1 MTVLILA
8 EESDAPVD
16 LVVGELAARGV
27 PAFRADT
34 SWFPG
39 RLVLDARLD
48 ASLGWIGELRTD
60 HRRVDL
66 SEIRSVWA
74 RGPGAFR
81 FAPGMSDAERT
92 YAHREAR
99 LGLGGVLAGLNTR
112 RVNHP
117 NRSADSTYK
126 PLQLVTAARCGL
138 ATIATAITNDPD
150 AVRRLAEGCPN
161 GIVQKSLG
169 PNTITMGDRIEV
181 AYTRRLGTDDLDDL
195 AGVELTA
202 TQVQGWVDK
211 KHEARVIVVG
221 RLMFTILIR
230 ANSAAS
236 HVDWRSD
243 YQSLDYE
250 YIETPADVAKG
261 LRDYV
266 DQLGLTYA
274 AVDFAIDREG
284 RWIFLESNN
293 AGQFYWLEV
302 NTGAPITSALC
313 DLLAGSE

>member
-8 EESDAPVD
+8 EDSDTPVD
-16 LVVGELAARGV
+16 RVVEELAARGV
-27 PAFRADT
+27 PTFRADT

-48 ASLGWIGELRTD
+48 GSAGWTGELRTD

-66 SEIRSVWA
+66 AEIRSVWA

-81 FAPGMSDAERT
+81 FAAGMSDAERT

-99 LGLGGVLAGLNTR
+99 LGLGGVLAGLDAR
-112 RVNHP
+112 WVNHP

-138 ATIATAITNDPD
+138 TTSATAITNDP
-150 AVRRLAEGCPN
+150 AVVRRLAAVCPN
-161 GIVQKSLG
+161 GVVQKSLG
-169 PNTITMGDRIEV
+169 PNTITVGDRIEV
-181 AYTRRLGTDDLDDL
+181 AYTRRLDGADLADL

-211 KHEARVIVVG
+211 LHEARVIVVD
-221 RLMFTILIR
+221 RLIFTILIR
-230 ANSAAS
+230 ANSPES
-236 HVDWRSD
+236 YVDWRSD

-250 YIETPADVAKG
+250 HIETPADVAKS
-261 LRDYV
+261 LLDYV
-266 DQLGLTYA
+266 DQLGLAYA
-274 AVDFAIDREG
+274 AVDFAIDRDG

-293 AGQFYWLEV
+293 AGQYYWLEA

-313 DLLAGSE
+313 DLLAGPE